1 MSPADDELNSI
12 VEVIAPSYIGSMS
25 RLEYDPID
33 ASHRY
38 WLAQGWEDSAEGV
51 GVVISVMRGWQILL
65 NRANALLRPLGLT
78 FARYQVLGLLRSSR
92 PLSLGQVGTS
102 LWVTPGTVT
111 SSVDRLE
118 ASGLIRRFPHPSDG
132 RTVLAEITP
141 AGRRLFDKAV
151 KTLNKKLFSTLP
163 LSPAESAQL
172 ISLISKIRAEA
183 GDNVAHEGS

>member
-1 MSPADDELNSI
+1 MNVPDEPLSTTDEL
-12 VEVIAPSYIGSMS
+12 IAPSYIGPMS

-51 GVVISVMRGWQILL
+51 GVVISMMRGWQILL
-65 NRANALLRPLGLT
+65 NKANVLLRPMGLT

-151 KTLNKKLFSTLP
+151 KTLNKNLFSTLP
-163 LSPAESAQL
+163 LSPAESAL
-172 ISLISKIRAEA
+172 LVSLIGKIRTEE
-183 GDNVAHEGS
+183 GDNVARNDA

>member
-1 MSPADDELNSI
+1 MSVPDEAPI
-12 VEVIAPSYIGSMS
+12 TPVEPYGPSYIGLMS

-65 NRANALLRPLGLT
+65 NKANALLRPMGLT

-151 KTLNKKLFSTLP
+151 KTLNKNLFSTLP

-172 ISLISKIRAEA
+172 VSLIGKIRAEE
-183 GDNVAHEGS
+183 GDNVAREEA

>member
-1 MSPADDELNSI
+1 MKIGA
-12 VEVIAPSYIGSMS
+12 SYIGSMS

-38 WLAQGWEDSAEGV
+38 WLAQGWEDSADGV
-51 GVVISVMRGWQILL
+51 GVVISLMRGWQILL
-65 NRANALLRPLGLT
+65 TRANTLLRPLGLT

-92 PLSLGQVGTS
+92 PLTLGQVGTS

-151 KTLNKKLFSTLP
+151 KTLNKSLFSTLP
-163 LSPAESAQL
+163 LSGDESTLLVNL
-172 ISLISKIRAEA
+172 IGKIRAEA
-183 GDNVAHEGS
+183 GDQVAGDEA

>member
-1 MSPADDELNSI
+1 MSPADDEPNSI